1 MSKDIQNSD
10 YITNVLTNKLFGK
23 FAILSK
29 NVPLTG
35 IVFKTGNTAINFLF
49 INIFSMLLKDF
60 NTFNSILFF
69 TSPLVL
75 KSLNNP
81 LIIDPKEV

>member
-23 FAILSK
+23 FAVLSK

-35 IVFKTGNTAINFLF
+35 IVFKTCIPAFNFLF
-49 INIFSMLLKDF
+49 INVFSMLLKDF
-60 NTFNSILFF
+60 NTFYSMLFF

-75 KSLNNP
+75 KISNNP
-81 LIIDPKEV
+81 LIIDSKEV